1 MESSPTMIG
10 AFTAAFMSLIGVV
23 VWALKQQLGQSQKII
38 EQTIPQQQ
46 KMFVDQMD
54 KLSQVFREQMDKQ
67 ASLFLQEAA
76 KERDFFRTQ
85 VEFIQESFI
94 HAHTEIV
101 KWVKANADKIEETTD
116 KVEDAQHILQE
127 HTRRLDSI
135 QDLLSAMTMSGTVRR
150 RPEPRRDRPEGES
163 TQPKTEGP
171 AA

>member
-1 MESSPTMIG
+1 METSPTMIG
-10 AFTAAFMSLIGVV
+10 AFTTAFLSLIGVI
-23 VWALKQQLGQSQKII
+23 VWALRQQLSQSQKII

-76 KERDFFRTQ
+76 KERDFFRSQ

-101 KWVKANADKIEETTD
+101 KWVKANSDKIEDTADKIEGT
-116 KVEDAQHILQE
+116 QHTLQE
-127 HTRRLDSI
+127 HTRRLDNI
-135 QDLLSAMTMSGTVRR
+135 QDLLAGMTLSGTVQRR
-150 RPEPRRDRPEGES
+150 VDPRRDRAEQEP

-171 AA
+171 VA